1 MPDCCCEINLAVDY
15 IGKIP
20 VYTTVIVFGELRLY
34 EVEKAID
41 NCSLHSSCDLIYHLR
56 DTQLRLEQKKGLA
69 PRNPSGMADK
79 SMNSSIK
86 MLLQKELDEMKV
98 KYRPYVQVYHM
109 MESLDAKNLIR
120 EKLLMRR
127 NVKY

>member
-1 MPDCCCEINLAVDY
+1 
-15 IGKIP
+15 
-20 VYTTVIVFGELRLY
+20 
-34 EVEKAID
+34 
-41 NCSLHSSCDLIYHLR
+41 
-56 DTQLRLEQKKGLA
+56 
-69 PRNPSGMADK
+69 
-79 SMNSSIK
+79 
-86 MLLQKELDEMKV
+86 MKV